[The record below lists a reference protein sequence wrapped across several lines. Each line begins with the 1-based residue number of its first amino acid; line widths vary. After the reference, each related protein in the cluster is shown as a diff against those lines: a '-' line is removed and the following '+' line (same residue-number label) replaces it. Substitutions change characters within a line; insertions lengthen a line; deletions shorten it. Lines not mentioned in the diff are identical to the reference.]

1 MGSEQQSHHLKWKGA
16 YRNCDSTLGPLK
28 SLGCCESLGLMH
40 RMKCDEVCSADRH
53 SPAVSFVCKGKAF

>member
-1 MGSEQQSHHLKWKGA
+1 MGSEQQSHHRKCEGAYCKRKGA

-40 RMKCDEVCSADRH
+40 RMKCDEVCSAEILQQ
-53 SPAVSFVCKGKAF
+53 